1 MIRDIIAR
9 EILDSRGNPTVEVD
23 LITSN
28 GKTYRASVPSGASAG
43 SREALE
49 LRDNDDRFHGKGV
62 LKAVDNVNN
71 IIKPKLLGK
80 KCDVLT
86 VDNIMREIDGT
97 LNKSKLGANATLA
110 VSLATL
116 KAAADMENKEL
127 WEYLSTSKVSLPIPM
142 MNVINGGAHADSGL
156 AIQEFMIVPVV
167 PTFKERL
174 RCGSEVFHSLKKL
187 LKDHGYHVA
196 VGDEGG
202 FAPTLR
208 NSDEALTFIVE
219 AIKSAGYK
227 PGSDVY
233 IALDVAASEIYNKS
247 TGLYRI
253 DNMNLRSEELLNYY
267 KQLVSKY
274 PILSIEDPF
283 DEDDFDSFA
292 KITEVLGNRI
302 MLVGDDFFVTNAKCL
317 KKGIDMK
324 AGNAIIIKANQIG
337 TVSETIE
344 TLILAKKN
352 NYVPIISH
360 RSGETEDT
368 FISDFAVGLNIP
380 YIKTGSLSRGER
392 ISKYNQLLR
401 IEEKLLKR

>member
-1 MIRDIIAR
+1 MIKDIIAR

-28 GKTYRASVPSGASAG
+28 DKTYRASVPSGASAG
-43 SREALE
+43 SRETLE

-97 LNKSKLGANATLA
+97 LNKSNLGANATLA

-233 IALDVAASEIYNKS
+233 IALDVAASEIYDKS

-337 TVSETIE
+337 TVSEMTKTI
-344 TLILAKKN
+344 
-352 NYVPIISH
+352 IIS
-360 RSGETEDT
+360 
-368 FISDFAVGLNIP
+368 
-380 YIKTGSLSRGER
+380 
-392 ISKYNQLLR
+392 
-401 IEEKLLKR
+401 